1 MEPRGRAGFCHAG
14 RVISASVRVRDVNR
28 EAEDVLSFVLT
39 DPAGGALPPWT
50 PGAHVDVLLPNG
62 LERQYSLCGDPADR
76 DSYRIAVLREQPG
89 RGGSAYLHD
98 QVGPGSLLQIR
109 APRNNFP
116 LAQADRYVLIAGG
129 IGITPLLPMI
139 RELDR
144 RSIAWS
150 LHFGGRR
157 RARMAF
163 AGELA
168 SYGERVSWYPE
179 DECGLIP
186 LNEIAGQVPPGTL
199 VYCCGP
205 EPLLAAVERT
215 CRPDILR
222 TERFHPKEIETTVP
236 DRQLTVEL
244 RRSGRTIEVPPGVSI
259 LDALERA
266 GEDVP
271 SSCREG
277 TCATCETPV
286 LDGDID
292 HRDSILTPDEQE
304 SGKTMM
310 ICVSRARTDRL
321 VLDA

>member
-1 MEPRGRAGFCHAG
+1 
-14 RVISASVRVRDVNR
+14 VISASVRVRSITY
-28 EAEDVLSFVLT
+28 EAEDVLSFALA
-39 DPAGGALPPWT
+39 DPAGAPLPPWA

-62 LERQYSLCGDPADR
+62 LERQYSLCGDPANQ
-76 DSYRIAVLREQPG
+76 DSYRIAVLRENPG
-89 RGGSAYLHD
+89 RGGSAYLHE
-98 QVGPGSLLQIR
+98 QVRPGSMLEIR

-116 LAQADRYVLIAGG
+116 LAEADRYVLIAGG

-144 RSIAWS
+144 RRTAWR
-150 LHFGGRR
+150 LHYGGRS

-163 AGELA
+163 AAEL
-168 SYGERVSWYPE
+168 SSCGERVSWYPE

-186 LNEIAGQVPPGTL
+186 LKEILGQVTPGTL

-205 EPLLAAVERT
+205 EPLLDAVERS

-222 TERFHPKEIETTVP
+222 TERFHPKEIEAAGP
-236 DRQLTVEL
+236 DRPVTVVL
-244 RRSGRTIEVPPGVSI
+244 HRSGRTIEVPAKLSI

-286 LDGDID
+286 LEGEID
-292 HRDSILTPDEQE
+292 HRDSILTPDERE
-304 SGKTMM
+304 SGTTMM
-310 ICVSRARTDRL
+310 ICVSRACTDRL